1 MNIIDDEHH
10 RQMRTTA
17 STRASDVHAGY
28 PGKNLSQGVIVDSS
42 VLIINLVI
50 LAMVLISDL
59 GQRKVGLMRL
69 IRPFIAAAVV
79 IPLFFKGAAW
89 SGSGLA
95 LEIAG
100 LIAGLVVGVVAAA
113 FMRVSRDG
121 ESGKVVSRAGMP
133 YAAVWVLVVGARL
146 FFAYGS
152 THLFSAALVSW
163 GQANQITVNALTDSL
178 IFFSVAMLLGRTG
191 ALAARARALGSAA
204 AAVTPA
210 SSYAA

>member
-1 MNIIDDEHH
+1 
-10 RQMRTTA
+10 
-17 STRASDVHAGY
+17 
-28 PGKNLSQGVIVDSS
+28 VDSS

-59 GQRKVGLMRL
+59 GRRKVGVMRL
-69 IRPFIAAAVV
+69 VRPFIAAAVV
-79 IPLFFKGAAW
+79 IPIFFKGASW
-89 SGSGLA
+89 SGGGLA

-100 LIAGLVVGVVAAA
+100 LVAGLVVGVLAAA

-121 ESGKVVSRAGMP
+121 ESGTIVSRAGVP
-133 YAAVWVLVVGARL
+133 YAAVWVAVVGARL

-163 GQANQITVNALTDSL
+163 GEANQITVNALTDSL

-204 AAVTPA
+204 PVAPA
-210 SSYAA
+210 DGYAA

>member
-1 MNIIDDEHH
+1 
-10 RQMRTTA
+10 
-17 STRASDVHAGY
+17 
-28 PGKNLSQGVIVDSS
+28 VDSS

-50 LAMVLISDL
+50 LAMVLVSDL
-59 GQRKVGLMRL
+59 GRRKVGLMRL

-79 IPLFFKGAAW
+79 IPIFFKGAAW

-100 LIAGLVVGVVAAA
+100 LAAGLVAGALAAVC
-113 FMRVSRDG
+113 MRVYRDG
-121 ESGKVVSRAGMP
+121 GSGTIVSRAGVA
-133 YAAVWVLVVGARL
+133 YAAVWVVVVGARL

-163 GQANQITVNALTDSL
+163 GEANQITVNALTDSL

-191 ALAARARALGSAA
+191 ALAARARAIRSTEAVVTAA
-204 AAVTPA
+204 D
-210 SSYAA
+210 YAA